1 MGAAVDL
8 VIPNLDGEALLGACL
23 EGVAAQTLAPARVI
37 VVDSGSVDGSRAI
50 AEAHGAEW
58 HALPANKGF
67 AAAVNH
73 GIAISDSP
81 YVALLNNDAVPEPG
95 WLEAMVDALER
106 DPGALVRGLAHALH
120 RRARHERRR
129 RRLRRARPRRLQ
141 PRHPRARRPALRR
154 AAHRL
159 RRLRRAP
166 RSTAARCSTT
176 SASSTSSSSSRGR
189 TSTSICAPRSPATA
203 ACTCRRPSCT
213 TPRARRRATGGRR
226 WSAATRRSWRSRACR
241 CRCSALY
248 LTLLPAREAYET
260 RAAREGV
267 RDYLRRLAPYATR
280 GPARSLR
287 RRGEVRRRTGVREL
301 WPLLTRESLPY
312 EPPPRSR

>member
-1 MGAAVDL
+1 MA
-8 VIPNLDGEALLGACL
+8 
-23 EGVAAQTLAPARVI
+23 
-37 VVDSGSVDGSRAI
+37 
-50 AEAHGAEW
+50 
-58 HALPANKGF
+58 ANKGF

-106 DPGALVRGLAHALH
+106 DPAPVVRGLAHALH
-120 RRARHERRR
+120 RRARHQRGR

-159 RRLRRAP
+159 RRLRGRRALPAQPVPRHRPLRRAALPLVGGRRPRSARRARRPSLPVRADRGRAP
-166 RSTAARCSTT
+166 RP
-176 SASSTSSSSSRGR
+176 GR
-189 TSTSICAPRSPATA
+189 VV
-203 ACTCRRPSCT
+203 
-213 TPRARRRATGGRR
+213 RATGARALERR
-226 WSAATRRSWRSRACR
+226 NKAILALKGLPLPLL
-241 CRCSALY
+241 ALY

-267 RDYLRRLAPYATR
+267 RGYLRRLAPYASEAPR
-280 GPARSLR
+280 ALR

-301 WPLLTRESLPY
+301 WPLLTRDSLPY
-312 EPPPRSR
+312 EPPPHSR